1 MSANTELF
9 LRSADTFTRGD
20 DDAVV
25 GFADESIEFEPL
37 RAATEGAFGDPEGI
51 RAFVRDTR
59 ESFDRFELEYSDVAL
74 PSPSRRRR
82 RPRR

>member
-9 LRSADTFTRGD
+9 RRSADTFTRGD

-25 GFADESIEFEPL
+25 EFADESIEFEPL
-37 RAATEGAFGDPEGI
+37 RAATEGAFKGHEGF
-51 RAFVRDTR
+51 RAFLRDTR

-74 PSPSRRRR
+74 PSPSRRPR